1 MALITVDE
9 IYHGDKYDVLGK
21 VIKELFEC
29 GLAGEDLHTR
39 IELLIVKHTLAAA
52 YRMLNEGDFV
62 SELADAES
70 LSYLSLSVADEGFI
84 AGFKAGEAIA
94 NHIKMRISNSESEGN
109 DHDNT

>member
-1 MALITVDE
+1 MARITIEEV
-9 IYHGDKYDVLGK
+9 YRGDKYDVLGM

-39 IELLIVKHTLAAA
+39 IELLIVKHTLSAA
-52 YRMLNEGDFV
+52 YRMQNEGDFV

-70 LSYLSLSVADEGFI
+70 LSCLSESDDEFLVGFEV
-84 AGFKAGEAIA
+84 GKAIA

-109 DHDNT
+109 EHDNT

>member
-1 MALITVDE
+1 MAQITVE
-9 IYHGDKYDVLGK
+9 EVYRGDKYDVLGK

-29 GLAGEDLHTR
+29 GLAGEDLHTQ

-52 YRMLNEGDFV
+52 YRMQNEGDFV

-70 LSYLSLSVADEGFI
+70 LSYLSRSDESLLLDSRQ
-84 AGFKAGEAIA
+84 ARRLA
-94 NHIKMRISNSESEGN
+94 NHIKMRISKSESEGN

>member
-1 MALITVDE
+1 MAQITVE
-9 IYHGDKYDVLGK
+9 EVYRGDKYDVLGK

-52 YRMLNEGDFV
+52 YRMLNEGDFA

-70 LSYLSLSVADEGFI
+70 LSYLSGADEEFI
-84 AGFKAGEAIA
+84 AGFEAGEAIA

>member
-1 MALITVDE
+1 MARITLEEV
-9 IYHGDKYDVLGK
+9 YHGDKYDVLGK

-29 GLAGEDLHTR
+29 GLAGKDLHTR

-52 YRMLNEGDFV
+52 YRMQNEGDFV

-70 LSYLSLSVADEGFI
+70 HSYLSGADEEFI
-84 AGFKAGEAIA
+84 ARFKAGEAIA